1 MNTTE
6 TIRIMLEQGLSYK
19 EISAKTKLTKATISY
34 HAAKLGMS
42 NPRVE
47 PNLEILTRLYES
59 GLSVAETAKQ
69 LGIGKVAASKALKKN
84 KVSMRSNKA
93 DIEKMFIENS
103 LVGRNAIKNRLIKEN
118 MLENKCSDCGLEQS
132 WNGKPIVMVL
142 DHINGVNNDNRIE
155 NLRFLCPNCNSQT
168 PTFAGRNVKHNKD

>member
-6 TIRIMLEQGLSYK
+6 TIRIMLEQGCSYN

-34 HAAKLGMS
+34 HAKKLGFGQIRTPLDFDKLKS
-42 NPRVE
+42 
-47 PNLEILTRLYES
+47 LYES
-59 GLSVAETAKQ
+59 GLSLAEAAKKA
-69 LGIGKVAASKALKKN
+69 GIGKDTAAKALKKGN
-84 KVSMRSNKA
+84 VTIRSNRA
-93 DIEKMFIENS
+93 DIEEMFIENS
-103 LVGRNAIKNRLIKEN
+103 VIGRNAVKNRLIKEGI
-118 MLENKCSDCGLEQS
+118 LENKCSECGLEQN

-168 PTFAGRNVKHNKD
+168 PTFAGRNVKHSKS